1 MALFKPVK
9 QASGSSDRYYGIC
22 NIGLKSFEDLSS
34 KYEWADIYLSVTVAQ
49 KDSDYDKTLRI
60 TGKLDKDD
68 NGNLTATMGENR
80 VVNKIHNLFAV
91 IGCQAGINL
100 KGDWEDY
107 DENPIPDIA
116 AYLNDKH
123 GFVGM
128 PDETP
133 ECKYIAYVYKEKSKN
148 GSGKVFTTIYPE
160 IFLDTA
166 QNRTK
171 LKEKVAWMKA
181 QGYIKEHTDSAPAKS
196 DEVALAGAGL
206 DSL

>member
-1 MALFKPVK
+1 MSLFKPVK
-9 QASGSSDRYYGIC
+9 QASGSSDMYYGIC

-60 TGKLDKDD
+60 TGKLNKDD

-80 VVNKIHNLFAV
+80 VVNKINHFFAT

-100 KGDWEDY
+100 QGNLEDY
-107 DENPIPDIA
+107 EENAIEDIET
-116 AYLNDKH
+116 YLNDKH

-128 PDETP
+128 PDESP

-171 LKEKVAWMKA
+171 LKEKVSWMKA
-181 QGYIKEHTDSAPAKS
+181 QGYIKEHTDSAPDKS
-196 DEVALAGAGL
+196 NEVSLAGAGI

>member
-80 VVNKIHNLFAV
+80 VVNKINHF
-91 IGCQAGINL
+91 
-100 KGDWEDY
+100 
-107 DENPIPDIA
+107 
-116 AYLNDKH
+116 
-123 GFVGM
+123 F
-128 PDETP
+128 
-133 ECKYIAYVYKEKSKN
+133 
-148 GSGKVFTTIYPE
+148 
-160 IFLDTA
+160 
-166 QNRTK
+166 
-171 LKEKVAWMKA
+171 
-181 QGYIKEHTDSAPAKS
+181 
-196 DEVALAGAGL
+196 
-206 DSL
+206 